1 MSPIT
6 HINIPIEL
14 FMLPLKG
21 RYEMSIVALA
31 YNFKGKGLTMSNG
44 KLAKVLRTSS
54 RTIERVISKLRTKG
68 IVKDSGTGKNDR
80 CLRLSTDA
88 MSVVSTGITS
98 GVHTDTTSG
107 GVPTLGVVTTDVT
120 ADHKLKKG
128 KRKGEGARKRFV
140 PPTPEQVK
148 AYAQSIDYFSLDPEH
163 FVDSYAAKGWM
174 IGKSPM
180 KSWKATVRTWKHRDE
195 KDGKPT
201 GPATRDLT
209 VEEAELLEQE
219 CGVC

>member
-6 HINIPIEL
+6 HIDIPIEL
-14 FMLPLKG
+14 FILPLKG

-31 YNFKGKGLTMSNG
+31 YNFNGKGLTMSNG

-68 IVKDSGTGKNDR
+68 IVEDSGTGKNDR

-98 GVHTDTTSG
+98 GVDTDTTSG

-120 ADHKLKKG
+120 ADHNKKG
-128 KRKGEGARKRFV
+128 KE
-140 PPTPEQVK
+140 
-148 AYAQSIDYFSLDPEH
+148 DSLTALVGNNNSSVFD
-163 FVDSYAAKGWM
+163 
-174 IGKSPM
+174 
-180 KSWKATVRTWKHRDE
+180 
-195 KDGKPT
+195 
-201 GPATRDLT
+201 
-209 VEEAELLEQE
+209 ELLDTQGEKGFHDHGAE
-219 CGVC
+219 ADLIPDPSPEKIAKWEKILNDS